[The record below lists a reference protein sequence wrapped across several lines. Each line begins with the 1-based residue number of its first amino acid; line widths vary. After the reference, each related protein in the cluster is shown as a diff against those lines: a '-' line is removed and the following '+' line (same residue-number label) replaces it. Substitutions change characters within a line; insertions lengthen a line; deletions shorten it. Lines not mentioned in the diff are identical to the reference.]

1 MSSKKLAS
9 LLIRISANGADARAA
24 LMDVSEHL
32 ADLGKKAEKVGK
44 KLTKTLTVP
53 LTAIAAA
60 SVKLADTQVQAEAKL
75 LTALQGRE
83 AVQQRLIKQAGELQS
98 RTTLG
103 DEAIIE
109 QQAFLAAL
117 GLTESQIGDTINAAV
132 QLSAALSIS
141 LESAVRNLA
150 KTYGGMTGEL
160 GESIPALKELTKEQ
174 LMAGEAIS
182 FVNENYK
189 GFAETA
195 ASTGMGPLVQLK
207 NTLGDL
213 AEQIG
218 VIVLPAL
225 QTLAKWMKSLVEW
238 FQNFPAWAQK
248 TIVIIGAL
256 AAAIGPFLITVGKL
270 AGIIGKYPTLIK
282 AMANAFVLLKGP
294 IGIAVAALAAV
305 AVALSLVKDRHAS
318 LQRAYMDEHQRALAE
333 RKDAIRE
340 NMLSQYASATDKEI
354 ADAIEYYQG
363 VVNDDANRYISA
375 HGGSIPDRL
384 KDELD
389 VTTEYVRVLKELQSE
404 RAKIKALTDQMTDT
418 LTPEESYEKVSGIF
432 SDAFNPRNALGYS
445 APGLGVE
452 GDAGRYE
459 SFLFGLETFKNQ
471 FEQAEEDVESIA
483 ESSVNIAGILQNAFE
498 GIASGISNAVTA
510 LVEGTNFDP
519 IAAFIEL
526 LAESLEQLG
535 KALIAYAGAQLTA
548 QLALK
553 SMQWPVA
560 LAAGT
565 AAVAAGAALKAAMKK
580 RLEVPAL
587 ASGGLAYGP
596 TLAVVGD
603 NRGASHDPEVIAPL
617 SKLRQYMG
625 APSLEL
631 VGDVEFRVDGDGLRA
646 VLNRA
651 NTRLKYR

>member
-24 LMDVSEHL
+24 LMDVSEGL

-83 AVQQRLIKQAGELQS
+83 AVQQRLIAQAGELQS

-132 QLSAALSIS
+132 QLSAALGIS
-141 LESAVRNLA
+141 LESAVKNLA
-150 KTYGGMTGEL
+150 KTFGGMTGEL
-160 GESIPALKELTKEQ
+160 GESIPALKNLTKEQ

-195 ASTGMGPLVQLK
+195 AATGMGPLVQLK
-207 NTLGDL
+207 NALGDL
-213 AEQIG
+213 GEQIG
-218 VIVLPAL
+218 VILLPAVQEMAKRAKELVKWL
-225 QTLAKWMKSLVEW
+225 QDLPPKVREVTVE
-238 FQNFPAWAQK
+238 
-248 TIVIIGAL
+248 VGVL
-256 AAAIGPFLITVGKL
+256 AAALGPLLLGFGKVVGFLDKIKGALPAILAGLQQMSPFLAGLGSRLSPEEWMSEEMYAAYQKAAGVSSITDAVKLIKERYTPVVEEATEATEKL
-270 AGIIGKYPTLIK
+270 AESIKEVATVSTTAPT
-282 AMANAFVLLKGP
+282 P
-294 IGIAVAALAAV
+294 
-305 AVALSLVKDRHAS
+305 
-318 LQRAYMDEHQRALAE
+318 
-333 RKDAIRE
+333 
-340 NMLSQYASATDKEI
+340 
-354 ADAIEYYQG
+354 
-363 VVNDDANRYISA
+363 
-375 HGGSIPDRL
+375 
-384 KDELD
+384 
-389 VTTEYVRVLKELQSE
+389 
-404 RAKIKALTDQMTDT
+404 KI
-418 LTPEESYEKVSGIF
+418 TPVSGI
-432 SDAFNPRNALGYS
+432 ATNGANLA
-445 APGLGVE
+445 GLGGGIVLDTDKLNE
-452 GDAGRYE
+452 QIANT
-459 SFLFGLETFKNQ
+459 STFAQGLAQ
-471 FEQAEEDVESIA
+471 LRVDFENGEQNAQAIA
-483 ESSVNIAGILQNAFE
+483 DNAVNIAGILQGAFE

-510 LVEGTNFDP
+510 LVEGTNFNP
-519 IAAFIEL
+519 LTAFIEL

-535 KALIAYAGAQLTA
+535 KALIAYAGTQLTA

-631 VGDVEFRVDGDGLRA
+631 VGDVEFRVDGDALRA

>member
-83 AVQQRLIKQAGELQS
+83 AVQQRLIAQAGELQS

-117 GLTESQIGDTINAAV
+117 GQTESQIGDTINAAV
-132 QLSAALSIS
+132 QLSAALGIS
-141 LESAVRNLA
+141 LESAVKNLA

-160 GESIPALKELTKEQ
+160 GESIPALKNLTKEQ

-195 ASTGMGPLVQLK
+195 ATTGMGPLVQLK

-218 VIVLPAL
+218 VIVLPAV
-225 QTLAKWMKSLVEW
+225 QTLAKWMKSLAEW
-238 FQNFPAWAQK
+238 FQNFPAWLQE

-256 AAAIGPFLITVGKL
+256 AAAIGPLSIAFGKFVGVISGIPIVIKAIAAAFTLITAHPIVAAVSAAIAALGALIAWLVTRYQKLKKERAEVVPLLEEDQRKLDETYKELAKDGLSAAEAASLIKQRREAEAKATEQAAEANEHLAESIEEVATVSTTAPTPKITPVSGIATDGANL
-270 AGIIGKYPTLIK
+270 AGLGGSVVLDTDKLNEQISATSTFSTGLAQMRADMGTAVEDAQQMNVYGEALGGLLNSSVDMLSEAFASIGKGQKFDPFANIIK
-282 AMANAFVLLKGP
+282 MLGSALENLGKML
-294 IGIAVAALAAV
+294 IAV
-305 AVALSLVKDRHAS
+305 SGI
-318 LQRAYMDEHQRALAE
+318 MD
-333 RKDAIRE
+333 
-340 NMLSQYASATDKEI
+340 
-354 ADAIEYYQG
+354 
-363 VVNDDANRYISA
+363 
-375 HGGSIPDRL
+375 
-384 KDELD
+384 
-389 VTTEYVRVLKELQSE
+389 
-404 RAKIKALTDQMTDT
+404 KIKAAIKAL
-418 LTPEESYEKVSGIF
+418 SI
-432 SDAFNPRNALGYS
+432 NPYLAAAIGVTAIALGATMRGY
-445 APGLGVE
+445 
-452 GDAGRYE
+452 
-459 SFLFGLETFKNQ
+459 
-471 FEQAEEDVESIA
+471 AEKK
-483 ESSVNIAGILQNAFE
+483 
-498 GIASGISNAVTA
+498 
-510 LVEGTNFDP
+510 
-519 IAAFIEL
+519 
-526 LAESLEQLG
+526 LA
-535 KALIAYAGAQLTA
+535 
-548 QLALK
+548 
-553 SMQWPVA
+553 
-560 LAAGT
+560 
-565 AAVAAGAALKAAMKK
+565 
-580 RLEVPAL
+580 EVPAL